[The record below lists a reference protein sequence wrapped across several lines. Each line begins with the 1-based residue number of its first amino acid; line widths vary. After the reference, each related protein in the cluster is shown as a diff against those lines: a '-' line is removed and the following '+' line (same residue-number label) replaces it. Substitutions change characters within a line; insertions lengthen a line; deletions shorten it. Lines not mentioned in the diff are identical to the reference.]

1 MSKNLTKKNNWN
13 IEKKSLIAL
22 SIVFVG
28 VIVSA
33 WIYSMNLRKTIQASN
48 AVVNVDVRALIEVE
62 RIRNVVESQINNSLT
77 FFLMGSSTLFDEQKK
92 DKQTFTES
100 LANFEKQYS
109 LPQVPEII
117 KSIDSM
123 QQQQQEIFD
132 QAMEFRAK
140 QTESKIVGQ
149 FYRSKVRPIH
159 EQINKALDEIVLL
172 HNAEL
177 ERARARAQE
186 AALGAEVQ
194 IPKGM
199 TWFTVLTGI
208 LFLGM
213 ALLVMRMLGER
224 SRQLGDRNRLFEEA
238 KKAVQNREE
247 VLAAISQDLKDPL
260 SVIHHASENMKTSFD
275 ANKINENV
283 ELIKSSVAV
292 IDDRIKDI
300 LDQTKADT
308 GTMTLR
314 LDQLAVDV
322 ILDDA
327 KLMLQPLAKQRDIR
341 LEFNSVNPPALAF
354 MDRERVMRVLS
365 NLVGNA
371 IKFSPKNSKVIVKVR
386 SDQQFVFISIKDSGP
401 GIPEKQLSEIFD
413 HFWQARKTA
422 DQGPGIGLAIV
433 KTIVEAHGGKVH
445 VESHMGHGSTFTF
458 SLPRRR
464 PVGAHLGRPAVSTVR
479 HTREISP
486 HL

>member
-1 MSKNLTKKNNWN
+1 MSQNLTKQKNRN
-13 IEKKSLIAL
+13 IEKKSLILL
-22 SIVFVG
+22 SAIFIAVMFG
-28 VIVSA
+28 A
-33 WIYSMNLRKTIQASN
+33 WAYSMNLRKTIQASN
-48 AVVNVDVRALIEVE
+48 AVVNVDVRALVEVE
-62 RIRNVVESQINNSLT
+62 RLRNLVESQINNSQT
-77 FFLMGSSTLFDEQKK
+77 FFLMGASSLFDDQKR
-92 DKQTFTES
+92 DKQVFTEA
-100 LANFEKQYS
+100 LAGFEKKFS

-117 KSIDSM
+117 KSIDGM
-123 QQQQQEIFD
+123 QVQHQEIFD
-132 QAMEFRAK
+132 QGMEFRAK

-149 FYRSKVRPIH
+149 FYRSKVRPIRD
-159 EQINKALDEIVLL
+159 QINKALDEIVKL

-177 ERARARAQE
+177 ERARENALE
-186 AALGAEVQ
+186 AAAGAESQ
-194 IPKGM
+194 IPIGM
-199 TWFTVLTGI
+199 TWLTILTSVL
-208 LFLGM
+208 FASV
-213 ALLVMRMLGER
+213 ALLVLKMLSER
-224 SRQLGDRNRLFEEA
+224 SRQIGDRSRLYEEA
-238 KKAVQNREE
+238 KKAVQSRDE
-247 VLAAISQDLKDPL
+247 VLAAVAQDLKDPL
-260 SVIHHASENMKTSFD
+260 SAISQTTEGLKNTTDSKTIHEG
-275 ANKINENV
+275 V

-292 IDDRIKDI
+292 IDDRVKDI
-300 LDQTKADT
+300 LDQTKSDT

-322 ILDDA
+322 VLDDA
-327 KLMLQPLAKQRDIR
+327 KLMLQPLAKQRDVR

-386 SDQQFVFISIKDSGP
+386 SDQQFVFISVKDSGP

-433 KTIVEAHGGKVH
+433 KTIIEAHGGKVH
-445 VESHMGHGSTFTF
+445 VESHVGHGSTFTF

-479 HTREISP
+479 HSSRPAEF
-486 HL
+486 H